1 MALREL
7 SFTVFNIYSMNKD
20 YAELENSKQKKK
32 KVLGDYK
39 DKCAGI

>member
-20 YAELENSKQKKK
+20 YAGLENSKQKKK
-32 KVLGDYK
+32 ILGDYK
-39 DKCAGI
+39 DKRAGI